1 MKGSSWGER
10 CAQFTEGERLEFKR
24 SFLEKCGAKTSSQ
37 DVHWPMTLSLRVPVV
52 NAEGVQ
58 LRSSGHRQ
66 RSDAANAARRAKK
79 MARGNVPYRGQ
90 WDTAAQAAAETGYG
104 HSSGAWE
111 GGAWAWGAWE
121 AGAARSS
128 GSGASGSGSWAWRGW
143 WSEGGNQ

>member
-10 CAQFTEGERLEFKR
+10 CARVTEEAKQEFRR
-24 SFLEKCGAKTSSQ
+24 SFLEKCGAKPRST

-66 RSDAANAARRAKK
+66 RSETANAARRAKK
-79 MARGNVPYRGQ
+79 MARVFIPYPGQGN
-90 WDTAAQAAAETGYG
+90 TAAQAAAETGYG

-128 GSGASGSGSWAWRGW
+128 GSGASGSGSWTWRGW